1 MPIKADLMHYL
12 KFVVAKL
19 KSRKLRLACAAAA
32 LLLAV
37 GLGFLVFGGSSRVE
51 YLTDLARVGNIEQRV
66 VATGQISAVQ
76 QVDVGAQVSG
86 QIEKL
91 HVVLGQEVKKGDLV
105 AEIDSTTQE
114 NDLETNKA
122 RLETYEAQLNSRKI
136 SLKIARTKYERERR
150 LIAKDATSSDKLEDA
165 QNELAAA
172 EAAVA
177 EMESLIRQTRIAV
190 NTAEVN
196 LGYTKIS
203 SPLDGVVVSVAVEE
217 GQTVNANQTTPT
229 IVKIAD
235 LSQMEVKIEISEGDV
250 TKLKEGMAVSF
261 TILSEPDVV
270 YETTLKSID
279 PGMTTL
285 TDNKITETAD
295 TTSAIYYYGKLVVPN
310 ERGVLRIGMTTH
322 NTIVIGSVRDA
333 LIVPAMAVEYEGGKA
348 RVKVLDGGRVVVR
361 EVKTGLSDNL
371 NIQIV
376 SGLEEGEEVILATM
390 SQSEAD
396 SSVSG
401 ARAPRMRI

>member
-1 MPIKADLMHYL
+1 MPIKADLSYYFKL
-12 KFVVAKL
+12 LVAKF
-19 KSRKLRLACAAAA
+19 KSRKVRLACAAAA
-32 LLLAV
+32 LLLAI
-37 GLGFLVFGGSSRVE
+37 GLGFLMFGGSSGVE
-51 YLTDLARVGNIEQRV
+51 YLTDAARVGNIEQRV

-91 HVVLGQEVKKGDLV
+91 HVALGQKVKKGDLV

-114 NDLETNKA
+114 NDLDTNKA
-122 RLETYEAQLNSRKI
+122 KLETYEAQLNSRKI
-136 SLKIARTKYERERR
+136 ALRIAKTKYERERK
-150 LIAKDATSSDKLEDA
+150 LIARDATSADKLEDA

-172 EAAVA
+172 QAAVT
-177 EMESLIRQTRIAV
+177 EMESLIRQTQIAV
-190 NTAEVN
+190 NTSEVN

-203 SPLDGVVVSVAVEE
+203 APLDGVVVSVAVEE

-229 IVKIAD
+229 IVQIAD
-235 LSQMEVKIEISEGDV
+235 LSQMEIRIEISEGDV

-285 TDNKITETAD
+285 SDGESAEASD
-295 TTSAIYYYGKLVVPN
+295 TTAAIYYYGKLIVPN

-322 NTIVIGSVRDA
+322 NTIVVGSVRDA
-333 LIVPAMAVEYEGGKA
+333 LIVPAMAVHYEGGKA
-348 RVKVLDGGRVVVR
+348 MVEVLDGGKAVVR

-390 SQSEAD
+390 TQSEAD

-401 ARAPRMRI
+401 TRTPRMRI

>member
-1 MPIKADLMHYL
+1 MPIKSDLLHYL
-12 KFVVAKL
+12 KFVVAKF

-32 LLLAV
+32 LFLAV

-66 VATGQISAVQ
+66 VATGQISAFH

-122 RLETYEAQLNSRKI
+122 RLETYEAQLHSRKI

-150 LIAKDATSSDKLEDA
+150 LIAKDATSPDKLEDA

-285 TDNKITETAD
+285 TDNKLAETAD

-390 SQSEAD
+390 SQSEAA

>member
-12 KFVVAKL
+12 KFVVAKF

-86 QIEKL
+86 QIKKL

-122 RLETYEAQLNSRKI
+122 RLETYEAQLHSRKI

-150 LIAKDATSSDKLEDA
+150 LIAKDATSPDKLEDA

-285 TDNKITETAD
+285 TDNKLAETAD

-390 SQSEAD
+390 SQSEAA

>member
-12 KFVVAKL
+12 KFVVAKF

-86 QIEKL
+86 QIKKL

-285 TDNKITETAD
+285 TDNKLTETAD

-390 SQSEAD
+390 SQSEAA

>member
-1 MPIKADLMHYL
+1 MPIKSDLLHYL
-12 KFVVAKL
+12 KFAGAKF

-177 EMESLIRQTRIAV
+177 EMESLIRQTSIAV

-285 TDNKITETAD
+285 TDNKLTETAD

-348 RVKVLDGGRVVVR
+348 RVKVLDGDRVVVR

>member
-1 MPIKADLMHYL
+1 MPIKSDLLHYL
-12 KFVVAKL
+12 KFVVAKF

-32 LLLAV
+32 LFLAV

-66 VATGQISAVQ
+66 VATGQISAFH

-177 EMESLIRQTRIAV
+177 EMESLIRQTKIAV
-190 NTAEVN
+190 NTDEVN

-285 TDNKITETAD
+285 TDNKLAETAD

-376 SGLEEGEEVILATM
+376 SGLKEGEEVVLATM
-390 SQSEAD
+390 SKSEAD

>member
-1 MPIKADLMHYL
+1 MPIKSDLLHYL
-12 KFVVAKL
+12 KFVVAKF

-32 LLLAV
+32 LFLAV

-66 VATGQISAVQ
+66 VATGQISAFH

-136 SLKIARTKYERERR
+136 SLKIASTKYERERR

-177 EMESLIRQTRIAV
+177 EMESLIRQTKIAV
-190 NTAEVN
+190 NTDEVN

-285 TDNKITETAD
+285 TDNKLAETAD

-322 NTIVIGSVRDA
+322 NTIVIGNVRNA

-348 RVKVLDGGRVVVR
+348 RVKVLDGGMVVVR

-376 SGLEEGEEVILATM
+376 SGLKEGEEVVLATM
-390 SQSEAD
+390 SKSEAD

>member
-1 MPIKADLMHYL
+1 M
-12 KFVVAKL
+12 
-19 KSRKLRLACAAAA
+19 
-32 LLLAV
+32 
-37 GLGFLVFGGSSRVE
+37 
-51 YLTDLARVGNIEQRV
+51 
-66 VATGQISAVQ
+66 
-76 QVDVGAQVSG
+76 
-86 QIEKL
+86 
-91 HVVLGQEVKKGDLV
+91 
-105 AEIDSTTQE
+105 
-114 NDLETNKA
+114 
-122 RLETYEAQLNSRKI
+122 
-136 SLKIARTKYERERR
+136 
-150 LIAKDATSSDKLEDA
+150 
-165 QNELAAA
+165 
-172 EAAVA
+172 
-177 EMESLIRQTRIAV
+177 
-190 NTAEVN
+190 
-196 LGYTKIS
+196 
-203 SPLDGVVVSVAVEE
+203 AVEE

-285 TDNKITETAD
+285 TDNKLAETAD

-322 NTIVIGSVRDA
+322 NTIVIGNVRNA

-376 SGLEEGEEVILATM
+376 SGLKEGEEVVLATM
-390 SQSEAD
+390 SKSEAD

>member
-1 MPIKADLMHYL
+1 MPIKSDLLHYL
-12 KFVVAKL
+12 KFVVAKF

-32 LLLAV
+32 LFLAV

-66 VATGQISAVQ
+66 VATGQISAFH

-136 SLKIARTKYERERR
+136 SLKIASTKYERERR

-177 EMESLIRQTRIAV
+177 EMESLIRQTKIAV
-190 NTAEVN
+190 NTDEVN

-285 TDNKITETAD
+285 TDNKLAETAD

-322 NTIVIGSVRDA
+322 NTIVIGNVRNA

-376 SGLEEGEEVILATM
+376 SGLKEGEEVVLATM
-390 SQSEAD
+390 SKSEAD

>member
-1 MPIKADLMHYL
+1 MPIKSDLLHYL
-12 KFVVAKL
+12 KFAGAKF

-177 EMESLIRQTRIAV
+177 EMESLIRQTSIAV

-333 LIVPAMAVEYEGGKA
+333 LIVPAMAVEYGGGKA
-348 RVKVLDGGRVVVR
+348 RVKVLDGDRVVVR

>member
-1 MPIKADLMHYL
+1 MPIKADLLHYL

-32 LLLAV
+32 LFLAV

-122 RLETYEAQLNSRKI
+122 RLETYEAQLHSRKI

-150 LIAKDATSSDKLEDA
+150 LIAKDATSPDKLEDA

-177 EMESLIRQTRIAV
+177 EMESLIRQTKIAV
-190 NTAEVN
+190 NTDEVN

-285 TDNKITETAD
+285 TDNKLTEAAD
-295 TTSAIYYYGKLVVPN
+295 TNSAIYYYGKLVVPN

>member
-12 KFVVAKL
+12 KFVIAKL

-86 QIEKL
+86 QIKKL

-285 TDNKITETAD
+285 TDNKLTETAD

>member
-1 MPIKADLMHYL
+1 MPIKSDLLHYL
-12 KFVVAKL
+12 KFAGAKF

-177 EMESLIRQTRIAV
+177 EMESLIRQTNIAV

-333 LIVPAMAVEYEGGKA
+333 LIVPAMAVEYGGGKA
-348 RVKVLDGGRVVVR
+348 RVKVLDGDRVVVR

>member
-1 MPIKADLMHYL
+1 MPIKSDLMHYL
-12 KFVVAKL
+12 KFAGAKF

-114 NDLETNKA
+114 NDLEINKA

-177 EMESLIRQTRIAV
+177 EMESLLRQTRIAV

-270 YETTLKSID
+270 YETTLESID

>member
-1 MPIKADLMHYL
+1 MPIKSDLLHYL
-12 KFVVAKL
+12 KFAGAKF

-37 GLGFLVFGGSSRVE
+37 GLGFLMFGGSSRVE

-136 SLKIARTKYERERR
+136 SLKIASTKYERERR

-177 EMESLIRQTRIAV
+177 EMESLLRQTRIAV

-285 TDNKITETAD
+285 TDNKLAETAD

-322 NTIVIGSVRDA
+322 NTIVIGNVRNA

-376 SGLEEGEEVILATM
+376 SGLKEGEEVVLATM
-390 SQSEAD
+390 SKSEAD

>member
-1 MPIKADLMHYL
+1 MPIKSDLLHYL
-12 KFVVAKL
+12 KFVVAKF

-32 LLLAV
+32 LFLAV

-66 VATGQISAVQ
+66 VATGQISAFH

-136 SLKIARTKYERERR
+136 SLKIASTKYERERR

-177 EMESLIRQTRIAV
+177 EMESLIRQTKIAV
-190 NTAEVN
+190 NTDEVN

-285 TDNKITETAD
+285 TDNKLAETAD

-322 NTIVIGSVRDA
+322 NTIVIGNVRNA

-361 EVKTGLSDNL
+361 EVKAGLSDNL

-376 SGLEEGEEVILATM
+376 SGLKEGEEVVLATM
-390 SQSEAD
+390 SKSEAD

>member
-1 MPIKADLMHYL
+1 MPIKSDLLHYL
-12 KFVVAKL
+12 KFVVAKF

-32 LLLAV
+32 LFLAV
-37 GLGFLVFGGSSRVE
+37 GIGFLVFGGSSRVE

-66 VATGQISAVQ
+66 VATGQISAFH

-136 SLKIARTKYERERR
+136 SLKIASTKYERERR

-177 EMESLIRQTRIAV
+177 EMESLIRQTKIAV
-190 NTAEVN
+190 NTDEVN

-285 TDNKITETAD
+285 TDNKLAETAD

-322 NTIVIGSVRDA
+322 NTIVIGNVRNA

-361 EVKTGLSDNL
+361 EVKAGLSDNL

-376 SGLEEGEEVILATM
+376 SGLKEGEEVVLATM
-390 SQSEAD
+390 SKSEAD